1 MVFLCC
7 LQVDTKESRFDLV
20 TEVDKACEDLLR
32 SQVQVWWNKER
43 GVWHN
48 VFVGSSSSSPDVSY
62 LFLLWS
68 CVNIR
73 V

>member
-43 GVWHN
+43 DVWHN
-48 VFVGSSSSSPDVSY
+48 VFVASSSSPDVSY

-68 CVNIR
+68 CVNIQ